1 MGELSVDRQHLDHLL
16 VDAASGYDAP
26 YQQVFA
32 ELAVSHRGRPAATI
46 VPLLRAA
53 AERALLGFTPADLAD
68 QAEAISSGR
77 PYELRIRVIGR

>member
-16 VDAASGYDAP
+16 ADPASGYDTP
-26 YQQVFA
+26 YQQAFA
-32 ELAVSHRGRPAATI
+32 ELAVTHRGRPVAAI

-53 AERALLGFTPADLAD
+53 AERALFGFTPADLAD

-77 PYELRIRVIGR
+77 PYELRIRVTGR

>member
-16 VDAASGYDAP
+16 ADAASGYDVP
-26 YQQVFA
+26 YQQAFA
-32 ELAVSHRGRPAATI
+32 ELAVSHRGRPAAMI

-77 PYELRIRVIGR
+77 PYELRIRVTGR